1 MSAIQVR
8 TPKGNWSKSL
18 QGLDKL
24 HFMREA
30 IITEY
35 RDIYEM
41 FEGNYAEAE
50 NAPLNI
56 SIDGKALLV
65 NDVTDSREGMQ
76 WVIRLTS
83 IEEMLS
89 NAELFEVGENIL
101 HQMSNEDEC
110 LSAFYRKL
118 IEYADIPPRAED
130 DYFDGY
136 ILMFRFSDE
145 KITYR
150 LKSEKGSL
158 YFDGVNMCRI
168 SE

>member
-8 TPKGNWSKSL
+8 TPKGNWSKPL

-41 FEGNYAEAE
+41 FEGDYAEAE

-56 SIDGKALLV
+56 SIDSKDLLV
-65 NDVTDSREGMQ
+65 NEVTDSREGMQ
-76 WVIRLTS
+76 WVISLTS

-89 NAELFEVGENIL
+89 NAKLFEMGENIL
-101 HQMSNEDEC
+101 CQMATEDEYF
-110 LSAFYRKL
+110 SAFYKKL
-118 IEYADIPPRAED
+118 TEYADIPPRAEE

-136 ILMFRFSDE
+136 ILMFKFSDE
-145 KITYR
+145 KITYK

-158 YFDGVNMCRI
+158 YFDGVNMCRT